1 MSRVIVK
8 MGSNRVGLQITG
20 NYLNSTELVL
30 MTLVKCGMKSNA
42 QLAHTYVVYESLNGV
57 ERPVRSNENLVDA
70 ESSIRHRVK
79 PEYVLRKIRP
89 NGRQAVSKSVESST
103 VESTKPNKG
112 LTLTVPESKSTKTFE
127 ILKTAYSRIRDLKR
141 QNTSM
146 TSQKCLI
153 DVSNSCGNSDDEE
166 SSLESSSST
175 ENSSQLFL
183 IN

>member
-8 MGSNRVGLQITG
+8 MGSNRVRLQITG

-30 MTLVKCGMKSNA
+30 MTLLKCGMQSNA

-57 ERPVRSNENLVDA
+57 ERRVRSNENLVDA
-70 ESSIRHRVK
+70 ESSYRHRVR
-79 PEYVLRKIRP
+79 PEYVLRKTRTS
-89 NGRQAVSKSVESST
+89 GRQVVSKSVST
-103 VESTKPNKG
+103 VE
-112 LTLTVPESKSTKTFE
+112 TLRPTIKSRKTVSEVKSTFE

-153 DVSNSCGNSDDEE
+153 DESNSCGNSDDEE
-166 SSLESSSST
+166 TKTSLESSSQSLAQNT
-175 ENSSQLFL
+175 SQLFL